1 MSSEP
6 SVAPR
11 GHKSEESNHSFT
23 GNIFIFHAFDVGEDI
38 NLENVKE
45 KQLLARRPLLL
56 SKYFKNYHTPLAV
69 ELPHPH
75 TSSRCMSS
83 KLHNFGVVSLA
94 YKIPFSESLE
104 DLRAHINAIED
115 EFREQSVVDAGSIFK
130 RIKSEIKQPKFFH
143 LRKSY
148 VLIQIDP
155 EQSVDIVKLK
165 EEHGSTIA
173 SILRFETESLSEYQ
187 KNEILESA
195 IGYYRGDLIIID
207 TEAAFIY
214 DEEYEEILDLF
225 EFANMQQ
232 LELQYFDR
240 VLDQQL
246 NVVYEREIKKLPLL
260 SYLPFIGALK
270 SDPVGDLGKLKVDIS
285 VITERLE
292 NSIKLAGEAYYSE
305 LYSLLVEKLDI
316 ANWKESINRKLDI
329 IIDVR
334 TVYENKVDALR
345 EDLLSVLIII
355 LIFIEVLVAIFSYFK

>member
-1 MSSEP
+1 MSTGA
-6 SVAPR
+6 SVSPKP
-11 GHKSEESNHSFT
+11 GEKGYVFS

-45 KQLLARRPLLL
+45 KQLLSRRPLLL

-75 TSSRCMSS
+75 SSSRLISS
-83 KLHNFGVVSLA
+83 KLHNFGVISLA
-94 YKIPFSESLE
+94 YKIPFNETLE
-104 DLRAHINAIED
+104 DLRTQINSIED

-130 RIKSEIKQPKFFH
+130 RIKTEIKQPKFFH
-143 LRKSY
+143 LRRSY
-148 VLIQIDP
+148 VLIQVDP
-155 EQSVDIVKLK
+155 ETSIDIVKLK
-165 EEHGSTIA
+165 EEYASIIA
-173 SILRFETESLSEYQ
+173 SILRFETEYLSEYQ
-187 KNEILESA
+187 KNEILDSA
-195 IGYYRGDLIIID
+195 IGYYRGDLIIVD

-214 DEEYEEILDLF
+214 DDEYEEVLDLF

-240 VLDQQL
+240 VLDAQL
-246 NVVYEREIKKLPLL
+246 NVVYEREIKKLPLI

-329 IIDVR
+329 SSMCERSMKIR
-334 TVYENKVDALR
+334 LMLCGK
-345 EDLLSVLIII
+345 
-355 LIFIEVLVAIFSYFK
+355 IFFQY

>member
-1 MSSEP
+1 MP
-6 SVAPR
+6 
-11 GHKSEESNHSFT
+11 HKFS
-23 GNIFIFHAFDVGEDI
+23 GNVFVFHAFDVGEDI
-38 NLENVKE
+38 QLDAVKD
-45 KQLLARRPLLL
+45 KQLLVRRPLLL

-75 TSSRCMSS
+75 TSSRCISA
-83 KLHNFGVVSLA
+83 KLHNFGVISLA

-104 DLRAHINAIED
+104 DLRAHINGIED
-115 EFREQSVVDAGSIFK
+115 EFREQSVVDAGSVFK
-130 RIKSEIKQPKFFH
+130 RIKSEVKQPKFFH
-143 LRKSY
+143 LRRSY
-148 VLIQIDP
+148 VLIQVDP
-155 EQSVDIVKLK
+155 EARADTVTLK
-165 EEHGSTIA
+165 EEYGGVIA

-207 TEAAFIY
+207 TEAAFVY
-214 DEEYEEILDLF
+214 DDEYEEILDLF

-246 NVVYEREIKKLPLL
+246 NVVYEREIKKLPLI

-292 NSIKLAGEAYYSE
+292 NSIKLAGEAYYSQ
-305 LYSLLVEKLDI
+305 LYALLVEKLDI
-316 ANWKESINRKLDI
+316 VNWKESINRKLDI

-334 TVYENKVDALR
+334 TVYEDQTAALR
-345 EDLLSVLIII
+345 ADLLSVLIII
-355 LIFIEVLVAIFSYFK
+355 LIFIEVLVALFSYFKI

>member
-1 MSSEP
+1 MYEAEKNQKFS
-6 SVAPR
+6 
-11 GHKSEESNHSFT
+11 
-23 GNIFIFHAFDVGEDI
+23 GNIFIFHCFDVGDDM
-38 NLENVKE
+38 NLEKIKE
-45 KQLLARRPLLL
+45 KQLLVRRPLHL

-75 TSSRCMSS
+75 TSSRNLSC
-83 KLHNFGVVSLA
+83 KLHNFGVISLA
-94 YKIPFSESLE
+94 YKIPFSQTLE
-104 DLRAHINAIED
+104 DLRTHITSIDD
-115 EFREQSVVDAGSIFK
+115 EYREHSVVDAGSIFK

-143 LRKSY
+143 LRRSY
-148 VLIQIDP
+148 VLIQVDP
-155 EQSVDIVKLK
+155 EQAIDIVKLK
-165 EEHGSTIA
+165 EVFGSDIA

-214 DEEYEEILDLF
+214 DDEYEELLDLF

-246 NVVYEREIKKLPLL
+246 NTVYETEIRTLPLR
-260 SYLPFIGALK
+260 SYLPFMGAFK
-270 SDPVGDLGKLKVDIS
+270 SDPVSDLGKLKVDIS

-292 NSIKLAGEAYYSE
+292 NSIKLVGEAYYTE
-305 LYSLLVEKLDI
+305 LYELLVEKLDI
-316 ANWKESINRKLDI
+316 NNWKESINRKLAI
-329 IIDVR
+329 ILDVR

-345 EDLLSVLIII
+345 EDLLSVLVVV
-355 LIFIEVLVAIFSYFK
+355 LIFIEICVGLLHYYK